1 MSVVSGLYEGRFVR
15 RKSTYSTNTATK
27 YALPDSESAV
37 SRVYFVRRVEPWR
50 TEEAIVFEGK
60 AADIV
65 AERIA
70 NVLEALVVIGLL
82 ASLGLLLRSLLR

>member
-1 MSVVSGLYEGRFVR
+1 MYVVSRPYGGRFVR

-27 YALPDSESAV
+27 YTLPDNESAV
-37 SRVYFVRRVEPWR
+37 SRVYFVRRVKPWR

-70 NVLEALVVIGLL
+70 NVLEALVGIGLVIG
-82 ASLGLLLRSLLR
+82 LGLLLRSLLR